1 MLDKDILLLIH
12 VIILW
17 KIVLVIVI
25 VQFER
30 NFQFKLYNTREL
42 IFRIFY
48 NKFISSSNCLFI
60 FTCACSVK
68 LSLLIFLLIARLD
81 NISFSSEKK
90 EFRFM
95 WKRISDK

>member
-17 KIVLVIVI
+17 KIVSVI

-60 FTCACSVK
+60 FTCSVK

>member
-17 KIVLVIVI
+17 KIVSVIVI

-42 IFRIFY
+42 IFRIFC

-60 FTCACSVK
+60 FTCSVK

>member
-17 KIVLVIVI
+17 KIVSVI

-42 IFRIFY
+42 IFRIFC

-60 FTCACSVK
+60 FTCSVK

>member
-17 KIVLVIVI
+17 KIVSVI

-30 NFQFKLYNTREL
+30 NFQFKLYNTKEL
-42 IFRIFY
+42 IFRIFC

-60 FTCACSVK
+60 FTCSVK

>member
-17 KIVLVIVI
+17 KIVSVIVI

-30 NFQFKLYNTREL
+30 NFQFKLYNTKEL
-42 IFRIFY
+42 IFRIFC

-60 FTCACSVK
+60 FTCSVK